1 MTRFWVTSRKPK
13 LLVDK
18 FLLGETV
25 GTSHLHICDGIL
37 NHHPGDDSTGYF
49 VQPTVILTKD
59 PKSVTMVEE
68 IFGPVLT
75 VGAMAHSFSL
85 PPSRKSRFTS
95 LRTPTMILLS
105 T

>member
-1 MTRFWVTSRKPK
+1 MGKSLSEEAVSTSQ
-13 LLVDK
+13 
-18 FLLGETV
+18 
-25 GTSHLHICDGIL
+25 LHACDGIL
-37 NHHPGDDSTGYF
+37 NYHPGDGSTGYF

-75 VGAMAHSFSL
+75 VGAAVHTLLRLFSH
-85 PPSRKSRFTS
+85 KSRFTFS
-95 LRTPTMILLS
+95 KTPTTILPS

>member
-1 MTRFWVTSRKPK
+1 VGKS
-13 LLVDK
+13 LL
-18 FLLGETV
+18 EEPV
-25 GTSHLHICDGIL
+25 GTSHLYTCDGIL
-37 NHHPGDDSTGYF
+37 NYYPGDDSTGYF

-75 VGAMAHSFSL
+75 VGATVDFLSL
-85 PPSRKSRFTS
+85 PPSHKSRFTF
-95 LRTPTMILLS
+95 LRTPTTILLS